1 VAITLN
7 EGTQFAFHRTTV
19 ANRDDKGSS
28 VQITSGQL
36 VAEIP
41 ERGERWVLKFA
52 TSHYDTEKQIA
63 TTKDGV
69 CQVSRNNRIITVFHA
84 PTIVV
89 RFKDREMEMKGGVR
103 IVAILPRLKV
113 QLETL
118 KWHWETGQLVG
129 SGKVK
134 IEGERISA
142 IADGLEGDTTLQRI
156 SLVGNIHLNWDTKS
170 GDRE

>member
-1 VAITLN
+1 MAITLN
-7 EGTQFAFHRTTV
+7 EGTQFAFHRATV

-69 CQVSRNNRIITVFHA
+69 CQVSRNNQIITVFHA

-118 KWHWETGQLVG
+118 KWHWETGQLIG